1 MPLGKVWYGSLS
13 LASSLVCV
21 CPLSTPGKK
30 NGPPFSPD
38 SSTPQDP
45 SPLCAPSPEPV
56 RHPRAPP
63 PRQSLSTPTSP
74 FPRKRKGDE
83 VVRVLSKPSSTEA
96 PFVCDPRRPPL
107 WPRTLTLAAAAAAPP
122 HVPVGVA
129 RRARTPSA
137 PCLAT
142 ESRGRGEISGPE
154 RILIV
159 VFGPENRV
167 ENAFQGAEGKIIHL
181 PEALKTE
188 IRRSALEVEGSCVGS
203 VPVRLAIN
211 YRNSRIGRIGNTSL
225 AEGPVLTFYK
235 KK

>member
-1 MPLGKVWYGSLS
+1 M
-13 LASSLVCV
+13 A
-21 CPLSTPGKK
+21 
-30 NGPPFSPD
+30 PFSPD

-122 HVPVGVA
+122 TPTHVPVGVA

-142 ESRGRGEISGPE
+142 ENRGRGEISGAGTN
-154 RILIV
+154 
-159 VFGPENRV
+159 FDCG
-167 ENAFQGAEGKIIHL
+167 FWSGK
-181 PEALKTE
+181 PCRK
-188 IRRSALEVEGSCVGS
+188 CVSRGRGKNHS
-203 VPVRLAIN
+203 SPVKL
-211 YRNSRIGRIGNTSL
+211 
-225 AEGPVLTFYK
+225 
-235 KK
+235 

>member
-1 MPLGKVWYGSLS
+1 MSVRSARQAKKMALS
-13 LASSLVCV
+13 AL
-21 CPLSTPGKK
+21 TPRR
-30 NGPPFSPD
+30 PR
-38 SSTPQDP
+38 TQVHYAPQ
-45 SPLCAPSPEPV
+45 APSPCDILAP
-56 RHPRAPP
+56 PP

-142 ESRGRGEISGPE
+142 ENRALQGRDFGAGTNFDCGFWSGKPCRKCVSRGRGKNHSSP
-154 RILIV
+154 
-159 VFGPENRV
+159 
-167 ENAFQGAEGKIIHL
+167 
-181 PEALKTE
+181 
-188 IRRSALEVEGSCVGS
+188 
-203 VPVRLAIN
+203 
-211 YRNSRIGRIGNTSL
+211 
-225 AEGPVLTFYK
+225 
-235 KK
+235 

>member
-1 MPLGKVWYGSLS
+1 M
-13 LASSLVCV
+13 A
-21 CPLSTPGKK
+21 PLSALTPRR
-30 NGPPFSPD
+30 PR
-38 SSTPQDP
+38 TQVHYAPQ
-45 SPLCAPSPEPV
+45 APSPCDIL
-56 RHPRAPP
+56 APP
-63 PRQSLSTPTSP
+63 PLAKAKATPTSP

-122 HVPVGVA
+122 TPTHVPVGVA

-142 ESRGRGEISGPE
+142 ENRGRGEISGPE

-188 IRRSALEVEGSCVGS
+188 IRRSAFEVEGSCVGS
-203 VPVRLAIN
+203 VRF
-211 YRNSRIGRIGNTSL
+211 
-225 AEGPVLTFYK
+225 VLPSIIVIHESEELGTPAWRKARF
-235 KK
+235 

>member
-1 MPLGKVWYGSLS
+1 MRPKPRARATSSRPPPSPKPLHTYKS
-13 LASSLVCV
+13 
-21 CPLSTPGKK
+21 
-30 NGPPFSPD
+30 FSPKK
-38 SSTPQDP
+38 
-45 SPLCAPSPEPV
+45 E
-56 RHPRAPP
+56 R
-63 PRQSLSTPTSP
+63 RQ
-74 FPRKRKGDE
+74 
-83 VVRVLSKPSSTEA
+83 VVRVLSKPGSTEA

-122 HVPVGVA
+122 TPTHVPVGVA

-188 IRRSALEVEGSCVGS
+188 IRRSAFEVEGSCVGS
-203 VPVRLAIN
+203 VRF
-211 YRNSRIGRIGNTSL
+211 
-225 AEGPVLTFYK
+225 VLPSIIVIHESEELGTPAWRKARF
-235 KK
+235 